1 MEDGILFF
9 FILFLGLTES
19 RNAEMLRFFLTML
32 TTMHTFYWVLGAMHV
47 MCTFSALYYVW

>member
-9 FILFLGLTES
+9 FKILFLGLTES

-47 MCTFSALYYVW
+47 MCTFT

>member
-9 FILFLGLTES
+9 FKILFLGLTES

-32 TTMHTFYWVLGAMHV
+32 TAMHTF
-47 MCTFSALYYVW
+47 